1 MTTIDCYLVITKKR
15 GKEPRA
21 VRVTQGR
28 PALAHDEALIRLAL
42 DVPSDIFDAPLIT
55 VPVER
60 RKVAV
65 AVEVDEV

>member
-1 MTTIDCYLVITKKR
+1 MTIECYLVVVKKR

-21 VRVTQGR
+21 VRVTQSR
-28 PALAHDEALIRLAL
+28 PALQADEALIRLHIDA
-42 DVPSDIFDAPLIT
+42 PSDIFDAPVVT

>member
-1 MTTIDCYLVITKKR
+1 MNIDCYLVVTKKK

-21 VRVTQGR
+21 VRVTQTR
-28 PALAHDEALIRLAL
+28 PSLQHDEALIRLSIETP
-42 DVPSDIFDAPLIT
+42 DDIFDAPLVT

-60 RKVAV
+60 RQIAV

>member
-1 MTTIDCYLVITKKR
+1 MTIECYLVVVKKR

-28 PALAHDEALIRLAL
+28 PALQADEALIRLSIEA
-42 DVPSDIFDAPLIT
+42 PADIFDAPVIT

-60 RKVAV
+60 RQIAV